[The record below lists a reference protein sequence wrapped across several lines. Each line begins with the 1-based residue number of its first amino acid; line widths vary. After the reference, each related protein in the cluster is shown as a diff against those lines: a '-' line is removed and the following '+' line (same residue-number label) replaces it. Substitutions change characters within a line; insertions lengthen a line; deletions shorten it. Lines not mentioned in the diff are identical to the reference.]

1 MPDRRGSR
9 PRPVW
14 DRITGADVLAAQSI
28 AVVAGVGAAAASVCV
43 LIAVGISVAV
53 ALILLI
59 PIARNS
65 LFGWLRIARRYRDHS
80 EYPLGQTVD
89 FRSPDG
95 RSLGL
100 YWDGSRVVAVVEV
113 LAPVGGLTSISRA
126 DFDATHLLP
135 VADLA
140 RNLDQHDIQLAG
152 IDIVSHGYRSR
163 SGTPA
168 GGVYEQ
174 LIGPLPA
181 TAVRTVWLA
190 ICFDALAC
198 PDAVERRGGGAE
210 GASRAITIAT
220 RRIVRALDEVGC
232 RSRVLTAPEIR
243 EAVLQITGGT
253 DPRRLMQSWK
263 FAQLGENVNIGS
275 AIQPNA
281 LSSEL
286 LARLWVAPSRGT
298 TTVVR
303 LRPGSTPESVSV
315 GAAWRL
321 TSRAL
326 PELPKTA
333 GVVTMSGRH
342 RDAVLAHLP
351 IAVADLEDVVPRG
364 DMAIAK
370 LDRLRLPT
378 AGCGQLVGSDAQG
391 NGIATRLVG
400 TGVSTVYLAGEL
412 YLAQQVVFRALA
424 IGARVLVR
432 TDRPHDWEPMV
443 TAVASPDKFRVVTET
458 QYSDAGFNATM
469 IDGVVAPPPHAGVTT
484 MYLTSDPSQWPG
496 RRADVSLH
504 QPGAVGSRVMLE
516 SSGKSVELN
525 LVSIPRETSFIG
537 RPRAPRRRPEP
548 TYAS

>member
-1 MPDRRGSR
+1 MLGIAA
-9 PRPVW
+9 VAC
-14 DRITGADVLAAQSI
+14 GVDVPIAVAAT
-28 AVVAGVGAAAASVCV
+28 AVVALA
-43 LIAVGISVAV
+43 
-53 ALILLI
+53 LLI
-59 PIARNS
+59 PVARHS
-65 LFGWLRIARRYRDHS
+65 PFGWLRIVRRYRDAG

-135 VADLA
+135 LADLA
-140 RNLDQHDIQLAG
+140 RNLCQHDIELAG

-168 GGVYEQ
+168 GAVYEG

-198 PDAVERRGGGAE
+198 PDAVERRGGGSD
-210 GASRAITIAT
+210 GAGRSTTIAT

-243 EAVLQITGGT
+243 DAVLQITGGA
-253 DPRRLMQSWK
+253 DPRRLMQTWR
-263 FAQLGENVNIGS
+263 FAQLGETVNIGS
-275 AIQPNA
+275 AIAPKALNA
-281 LSSEL
+281 ET
-286 LARLWVAPSRGT
+286 LARLWVAPSRAT

-303 LRPGSTPESVSV
+303 LRPGTTPESVSV

-321 TSRAL
+321 TSREL
-326 PELPKTA
+326 PEAA
-333 GVVTMSGRH
+333 GITGTVTMSGRH

-351 IAVADLEDVVPRG
+351 LAVADLEDLIPRTELS
-364 DMAIAK
+364 
-370 LDRLRLPT
+370 LDDLDDLRLPT
-378 AGCGQLVGSDAQG
+378 AGCGQLIGSDGQG

-424 IGARVLVR
+424 IGSRVLVR
-432 TDRPHDWEPMV
+432 TDRPHDWEAMFH
-443 TAVASPDKFRVVTET
+443 AVGSPDKFLVVTES
-458 QYSDAGFNATM
+458 QYSDAGFNATL
-469 IDGVVAPPPHAGVTT
+469 IDGVVAPPPRAGVTT
-484 MYLTSDPSQWPG
+484 MYLTSDPSLWPA

-504 QPGAVGSRVMLE
+504 QPGAAGSRVLLE
-516 SSGKSVELN
+516 SGSKGIELS
-525 LVSIPRETSFIG
+525 LVSIPRETAFIG
-537 RPRAPRRRPEP
+537 RPRTPRPP
-548 TYAS
+548 AYAGSYPG